1 MNRAVWIARI
11 VAVIM
16 LLLFAMLFANL
27 HSKLRQLQEQKGQ
40 RPAAT
45 TTT

>member
-1 MNRAVWIARI
+1 MNRTVLIARI
-11 VAVIM
+11 VAVIL

-27 HSKLRQLQEQKGQ
+27 HSKLTQLQLMKAQ

-45 TTT
+45 AT